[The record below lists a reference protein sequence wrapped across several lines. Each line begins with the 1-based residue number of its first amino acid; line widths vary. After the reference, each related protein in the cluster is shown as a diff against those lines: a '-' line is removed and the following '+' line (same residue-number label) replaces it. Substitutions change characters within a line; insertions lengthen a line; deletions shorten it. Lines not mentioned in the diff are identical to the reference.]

1 MAKDASGRQ
10 PGQVSRVRVSELLSS
25 RLFDQEWYEAQSG
38 LEFGGRRKAA
48 AHYLAVGAAQFSPHP
63 LVDLVSLP
71 RPIRAE
77 LADGKLDGLLDRL
90 RATPGN
96 RPFGPLFDAR
106 KFNHDAQARTTHPG
120 GALGLWL
127 EAANDEAPLP
137 GTTGLTLA
145 VVRPALMA
153 QARSIAGQQA
163 EVDPVIDWA
172 TVLGERVAGR
182 VSIVIPTFQDG
193 AMTSRA
199 VASVLRNRGDA
210 DVEVVVI
217 DNGSEP
223 AVGQHLVASFL
234 TDDRVGYHRM
244 PRNLNFAQ
252 GSNVGFARSTG
263 DVVVFLNNDTEVRPG
278 WLEPLVAALEADD
291 VLGAQPLLLYP
302 DDSIQT
308 AGTVFP
314 ARDTIPCHFLVG
326 HPPED
331 AERLGDQRFHV
342 VTAAALAMRAAD
354 VAALQ
359 GFDTAFVNGMED
371 VDLCLRAHELRA
383 GDFLVT
389 PASKVTHHEG
399 KTPGRGA
406 RIPQNRAVFM
416 DHWRGRLPQPEPE
429 RWAAAGFRLAHVAG
443 DSQPVPSPRPLV
455 VREPSPLLRW
465 GIKLPSP
472 GGEKGDRWGD
482 THFADSLAVSL
493 RALGQEVVTYRHE
506 AHANPAAGFDDV
518 VLGIRGLDVIGPV
531 PGKVNLLWVISHPD
545 DVDPAELAGFDR
557 VFAASAAWADEM
569 SARSGRKVD
578 VLLQATDLRRRADLT
593 HPVGSGEH
601 PVFVGGTTPSR
612 DRAVVRDAIAAGVPI
627 EVHGPNW
634 IGKIPRD
641 RVASTYVPNEHL
653 MDLYRRH
660 GLVLADHHADMA
672 ERGFLANR
680 LFDAVASGARVISDP
695 VPGIELF
702 GGAVQA
708 YTSVEELALLC
719 SPAGRSRFPDD
730 DAMTRIAERV
740 AAEHSFDHRAE
751 QLLECA
757 REALGG

>member
-1 MAKDASGRQ
+1 MAKEAPGRQ
-10 PGQVSRVRVSELLSS
+10 RVNELLSS

-38 LEFGGRRKAA
+38 QAFGSRRKAA
-48 AHYLAVGAAQFSPHP
+48 AHYLAVGAAQCSPHP

-71 RPIRAE
+71 KPIRAQ
-77 LADGKLDGLLDRL
+77 LADGTLDGLLARL
-90 RATPGN
+90 RAAPGN

-106 KFNHDAQARTTHPG
+106 KFNHDAEARAAHPG

-127 EAANDEAPLP
+127 EANDDEVRLP
-137 GTTGLTLA
+137 GTIGLTLA
-145 VVRPALMA
+145 VVRPALLTH
-153 QARSIAGQQA
+153 ARAVAGQQA
-163 EVDPVIDWA
+163 EPDPVIDWTA
-172 TVLGERVAGR
+172 LEGRAAGR

-199 VASVLRNRGDA
+199 VESVLRNSGDA
-210 DVEVVVI
+210 EVEVVVV

-223 AVGQHLVASFL
+223 AVGHHLVAAFL

-278 WLEPLVAALEADD
+278 WLEPLTAALEADD

-314 ARDTIPCHFLVG
+314 AGNTIPCHFLVG

-354 VAALQ
+354 VGALR

-383 GDFLVT
+383 GAFLVT

-416 DHWRGRLPQPEPE
+416 DRWRGRLPQPEPE
-429 RWAAAGFRLAHVAG
+429 RWAAAGFRLAHVSG
-443 DSQPVPSPRPLV
+443 DGQPVPSPRPLV
-455 VREPSPLLRW
+455 VREPSTVLRW

-545 DVDPAELAGFDR
+545 DVEAAELAGFDGI
-557 VFAASAAWADEM
+557 FAASAPWAAGM

-593 HPVGSGEH
+593 QPVGTGER

-612 DRAVVRDAIAAGVPI
+612 DRAVVLDAIAAGVPL

-634 IGKIPRD
+634 IGKLPRE
-641 RVASTYVPNEHL
+641 RIASPYVPNEHL

-672 ERGFLANR
+672 EHGFVANR

-702 GGAVQA
+702 DGAVQS

-730 DAMTRIAERV
+730 NAMTRIADRV

-751 QLLECA
+751 QLLAAA
-757 REALGG
+757 RALRAQQ